1 MGGPFQLSFW
11 LLLMS
16 SHGICL
22 KKYEPLKFGEPMTLG
37 ELVQFDVDTVPLE
50 FEDQKALN
58 DEINY
63 LMDYTITLMMS
74 SAKTE
79 DAKTKA
85 KAKARA
91 QMMIDLGMQLLEIQ
105 DILYSKLHNQYESQ
119 NRKKTLYKA
128 FGGPES
134 KHRFSQVRM

>member
-1 MGGPFQLSFW
+1 MEGQFQLCFW

-16 SHGICL
+16 TI
-22 KKYEPLKFGEPMTLG
+22 GEPIKLS

-74 SAKTE
+74 SAKPNGTPE
-79 DAKTKA
+79 D
-85 KAKARA
+85 AKARA

-105 DILYSKLHNQYESQ
+105 DILHSKLHNQYESQ
-119 NRKKTLYKA
+119 KKTLDKA
-128 FGGPES
+128 NGSPES

>member
-1 MGGPFQLSFW
+1 MGGQFQLCFW

-16 SHGICL
+16 TI
-22 KKYEPLKFGEPMTLG
+22 GEPIKLS

-50 FEDQKALN
+50 FEEQKSIN

-74 SAKTE
+74 T
-79 DAKTKA
+79 DGIPDDV
-85 KAKARA
+85 KARA
-91 QMMIDLGMQLLEIQ
+91 QMLVDLGMQLLEIQ
-105 DILYSKLHNQYESQ
+105 DILHSKLHNQYESQ
-119 NRKKTLYKA
+119 KKTLDKA
-128 FGGPES
+128 NGSPES

>member
-1 MGGPFQLSFW
+1 
-11 LLLMS
+11 MS

-22 KKYEPLKFGEPMTLG
+22 KKFEPLKFGEPMTLG
-37 ELVQFDVDTVPLE
+37 QLVQFDVDTVPLE

-74 SAKTE
+74 SAKTNGTPE
-79 DAKTKA
+79 D
-85 KAKARA
+85 AKARA

-105 DILYSKLHNQYESQ
+105 DILHSKLHNQSQ
-119 NRKKTLYKA
+119 KKTLDKA
-128 FGGPES
+128 NGSPES

>member
-22 KKYEPLKFGEPMTLG
+22 KKFEPLKFGEPMTLG
-37 ELVQFDVDTVPLE
+37 QLVQFDVDTVPLE

-74 SAKTE
+74 SAKTDGTPE
-79 DAKTKA
+79 D
-85 KAKARA
+85 AKARA

-119 NRKKTLYKA
+119 KRKKTLYKA

-134 KHRFSQVRM
+134 KHSFSQVRM